1 MTEHTG
7 EHHTLASVAMLL
19 AHTLRFYG
27 LDDRAIV
34 RQAGIDPDHYC
45 DPDARLPVDRLQR
58 VWTLAAEASG
68 DPCFGLQY
76 AEYIQPASLHGMGL
90 AWAAS
95 DTLLDGVKRLIRYQS
110 AVSTALDIQL
120 VETTD
125 GYRLQFASKAT
136 SEPVA
141 AAMDATLAAFMRMC
155 RITTGP
161 TVNPRRVTFRHD
173 EPPCS
178 ERFQRFFAAP
188 VAFRSP
194 IDSMLFDRTSLESP
208 IPSAHPE
215 LARVNDTLVHD
226 YLKRLDRHNLT
237 GRVRTRII
245 EDLPNGI
252 PRQAQIAQQLNLSLR
267 NLQRKLQDEGTNFKQ
282 LTDETRKALAIEYL
296 TTTHKP
302 LTEIGYLLGLT
313 ESSNFSRAF
322 RRWTGESP
330 QQYRDKSL

>member
-1 MTEHTG
+1 MTERTA

-19 AHTLRFYG
+19 AHTIRFYG
-27 LDDRAIV
+27 LDDRPIV
-34 RQAGIDPDHYC
+34 LQAGIDPDRYY
-45 DPDARLPVDRLQR
+45 DPDERLPVDKLQK
-58 VWTLAAEASG
+58 VWALATEASG

-95 DTLLDGVKRLIRYQS
+95 DTLLEGVKRLIRYQN
-110 AVSTALDIQL
+110 AVSTVLDIRL
-120 VETTD
+120 VETAD
-125 GYRLQFASKAT
+125 GYWLQFAHKAA

-141 AAMDATLAAFMRMC
+141 AAIDATLAAFMRMC

-161 TVNPRRVTFRHD
+161 TVNPRRVNFRHD

-178 ERFQRFFAAP
+178 ERFRHFFSAP
-188 VAFRSP
+188 VSFRSAR
-194 IDSMLFDRTSLESP
+194 DSMLFDRVHLESP

-215 LARVNDTLVHD
+215 LARVNDSLVQA
-226 YLKRLDRHNLT
+226 YLKRLDRQDLT
-237 GRVRTRII
+237 GRVRARII
-245 EDLPNGI
+245 EDLPNGV

-282 LTDETRKALAIEYL
+282 LIDETRKALAIEYL
-296 TTTHKP
+296 NTTHKP
-302 LTEIGYLLGLT
+302 LTEIGYLLGFT